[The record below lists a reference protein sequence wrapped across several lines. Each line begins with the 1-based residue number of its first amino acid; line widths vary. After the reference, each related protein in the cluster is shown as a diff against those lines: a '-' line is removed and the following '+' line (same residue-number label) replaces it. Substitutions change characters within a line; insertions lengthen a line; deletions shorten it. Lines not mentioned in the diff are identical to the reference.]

1 MLLLE
6 MLSLGV
12 LFLLCINLLFQ
23 HHISKLEKKWGETL
37 RNYDKA
43 RAAFEKLSINKYR
56 SAILEA
62 GLIKDRRDCG
72 DFIDNDV
79 YLTTKSSSTGDKEN
93 TSCH

>member
-12 LFLLCINLLFQ
+12 LFLLCVNFLFQ
-23 HHISKLEKKWGETL
+23 HHISKLEKRWGETL

-43 RAAFEKLSINKYR
+43 RTAFEKLSINKYR

-62 GLIKDRRDCG
+62 GLIKDRRDRG

-79 YLTTKSSSTGDKEN
+79 YFTTKSSSTGDKEN